1 MTKSLTYGIGA
12 RLKNV
17 ENYDKKIGQNLGSN
31 EFSYD
36 LDVVDQY
43 LSSGPCQNRR
53 MWTTKNEVKIIDRVP
68 SCSIKDDKKSVNE
81 FLSSNIDKNGTL
93 LNTVFRSVS

>member
-1 MTKSLTYGIGA
+1 MKGNVEWMEKICDQKFSTNLDDVGSIVTKSLTYGIGA

-36 LDVVDQY
+36 LDVGGQY

-53 MWTTKNEVKIIDRVP
+53 MWTTKN
-68 SCSIKDDKKSVNE
+68 
-81 FLSSNIDKNGTL
+81 
-93 LNTVFRSVS
+93 